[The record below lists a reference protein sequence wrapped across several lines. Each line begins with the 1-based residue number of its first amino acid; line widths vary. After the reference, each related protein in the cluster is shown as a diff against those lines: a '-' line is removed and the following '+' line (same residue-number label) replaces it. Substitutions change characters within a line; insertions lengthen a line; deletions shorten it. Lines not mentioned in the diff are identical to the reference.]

1 MNRLYIIILSAFLSA
16 NLLAQEKNTTS
27 TSAKNDSSAVAVA
40 ADSAAH
46 KGIESR
52 LSINLGDEPV
62 EIYNLCGRFLT
73 NNPAKLRKGVYVVKQ
88 NGSSRKM
95 VVR

>member
-1 MNRLYIIILSAFLSA
+1 MNRLYIIILSTFLAANAF
-16 NLLAQEKNTTS
+16 AQEKNTNS
-27 TSAKNDSSAVAVA
+27 TKNDSNAVAVA
-40 ADSAAH
+40 TDTTAH

-62 EIYNLCGRFLT
+62 EIYNLCGRFVT

>member
-1 MNRLYIIILSAFLSA
+1 MNRLYIIILSAFLA
-16 NLLAQEKNTTS
+16 TTALAQEKNTTS
-27 TSAKNDSSAVAVA
+27 AKNDSNAVTVA

>member
-16 NLLAQEKNTTS
+16 TALAQERNT

>member
-16 NLLAQEKNTTS
+16 NLLAQERNT
-27 TSAKNDSSAVAVA
+27 TSAKNDSNAVAVA

-52 LSINLGDEPV
+52 LSINLGNEPV

-73 NNPAKLRKGVYVVKQ
+73 NNPAELRKGVYVVKQ

>member
-16 NLLAQEKNTTS
+16 TVLAQEKNT